1 MYTSPDFY
9 LPDSFNFPLV
19 SFHSHVPGLSLCLKL
34 TFVVDGVAESD
45 FITWNPS
52 LSGTNHCVLSQ
63 DLKYCVQFQLSQ
75 SPNITSS
82 CVRYQLAG
90 PGYSCNNTIVQWG
103 VELDQLYAWNPD
115 IGSSCQNWLNGE
127 VIVFQDSGAV
137 LANSIQEAIT
147 V

>member
-1 MYTSPDFY
+1 
-9 LPDSFNFPLV
+9 
-19 SFHSHVPGLSLCLKL
+19 
-34 TFVVDGVAESD
+34 
-45 FITWNPS
+45 
-52 LSGTNHCVLSQ
+52 
-63 DLKYCVQFQLSQ
+63 
-75 SPNITSS
+75 
-82 CVRYQLAG
+82 
-90 PGYSCNNTIVQWG
+90 